1 MLEVPKINGLA
12 EDAAIKAAA
21 KLSAVDKMALA
32 YALISGSGG
41 KK

>member
-1 MLEVPKINGLA
+1 MNGLV
-12 EDAAIKAAA
+12 EDAASKAAA

-32 YALISGSGG
+32 YALLSGSGG